1 MKRRK
6 CFFFV
11 FFIQQILR
19 YLESCQKVFGASTP
33 QGDFVI
39 EGGFCSG
46 KFPHGVQTLVVVMA
60 GNESSET
67 GRLMKL
73 MNPMK
78 LQRLGPVT
86 GVFQGQPKPE
96 GRDVIGLTETAAR

>member
-1 MKRRK
+1 M
-6 CFFFV
+6 
-11 FFIQQILR
+11 
-19 YLESCQKVFGASTP
+19 
-33 QGDFVI
+33 I

-60 GNESSET
+60 GNQSSET

-78 LQRLGPVT
+78 LQRL